1 MPASYSAVP
10 QMDKAV
16 FNGNT
21 GELTCPIVLGN
32 LHNTVLDPYDISW
45 YQIEKGV
52 LPIPVTDQ
60 DLLSNDNTVLSIPID
75 NSTASNVYQCVLH
88 LRRCNIVNNGNN
100 KCQVEEYNGPLM
112 GFAVFGKYIHS
123 ILLLCDDRPCHVSRN
138 DSNYFKANAS
148 RSALRKYSKFQLCG
162 SWKFPRYYLEI

>member
-1 MPASYSAVP
+1 
-10 QMDKAV
+10 MDKAV

-32 LHNTVLDPYDISW
+32 LHNTVLDPYYISW
-45 YQIEKGV
+45 EQREDGV
-52 LPIPVTDQ
+52 LPIPVND

-88 LRRCNIVNNGNN
+88 LRRCNIPGDSNGN

-112 GFAVFGKYIHS
+112 GFAVFGEYIHS
-123 ILLLCDDRPCHVSRN
+123 ILLSCDDRPCHVCRN
-138 DSNYFKANAS
+138 DSNYFKA
-148 RSALRKYSKFQLCG
+148 SA
-162 SWKFPRYYLEI
+162 

>member
-1 MPASYSAVP
+1 MPASYSDEP

-32 LHNTVLDPYDISW
+32 LHNTVLDPYYISW
-45 YQIEKGV
+45 YQIENGV

-60 DLLSNDNTVLSIPID
+60 DLLSNDNTILSIPID
-75 NSTASNVYQCVLH
+75 NSTASNVYQCILN

-100 KCQVEEYNGPLM
+100 KCQAEEYKGPLM
-112 GFAVFGKYIHS
+112 GFEVFGKYIHS
-123 ILLLCDDRPCHVSRN
+123 ILLLCDNRPCHVCRN
-138 DSNYFKANAS
+138 DSNYFKANA
-148 RSALRKYSKFQLCG
+148 
-162 SWKFPRYYLEI
+162 